1 MSKLP
6 LRPGSVI
13 GILGGGQ
20 LGRMTA
26 MAAKAMGYKVLCLDP
41 TPNSPCGQVCDGQV
55 VGSLGD
61 REAAFHLARQSD
73 IVIYEFEN
81 IDAAVV
87 RALEG
92 EHCVPQGSNIL
103 AITQNRILEKAH
115 LAAHGVPLAPYRVVR
130 SAADLSHAV
139 AELGLPL
146 VLKSA
151 LGGYDGKGQLV
162 LRGSA
167 EVEAALA
174 QVARGGEF
182 VVEKFVE
189 LHQEVS
195 VIIARRPGGESAL
208 FPIAENRHCQ
218 NVLHTT
224 IVPARLSQDA
234 SQQAL
239 ELATS
244 IAHSLDLVGI
254 LAVEMFV
261 TPQGLL
267 VNELA
272 PRPHNSGH
280 FSFGA
285 CYTSQFEQFVRAVAD
300 LPLGGTDLLFPAVM
314 FNILGRHQRQVY
326 ANWPLLQQKGKVH
339 LYGKSSNADAGD
351 GSFCNAADS
360 LVVEAH
366 SLRKMGH
373 ILLRSSD
380 PEPEIAWLSGLL
392 EK

>member
-1 MSKLP
+1 MTTLP
-6 LRPGSVI
+6 LQPGSVI

-26 MAAKAMGYKVLCLDP
+26 MAAKSMGYKVICLDP
-41 TPNSPCGQVCDGQV
+41 TPSSPCGQVCDGQI
-55 VGSLGD
+55 VGSLSD
-61 REAAFHLARQSD
+61 LTAAFALARQSD
-73 IVIYEFEN
+73 VLLYEFEN

-87 RALEG
+87 RALEA
-92 EHCVPQGSNIL
+92 EHCVPQGSKLL
-103 AITQNRILEKAH
+103 ALTQNRILEKNY
-115 LAAHGVPLAPYRVVR
+115 LAAHGFPLAPYRVVR
-130 SAADLSHAV
+130 TATDLSGAV

-162 LRGSA
+162 IKDSGD
-167 EVEAALA
+167 VEAARE

-182 VVEKFVE
+182 VVEQFVE
-189 LHQEVS
+189 LCCEVS
-195 VIIARRPGGESAL
+195 VIIARRRGGECAI
-208 FPIAENRHCQ
+208 FPLAENSHRQ

-224 IVPARLSQDA
+224 IVPAQVSSEVA
-234 SQQAL
+234 HSAL
-239 ELATS
+239 EIAKS

-300 LPLGGTDLLFPAVM
+300 LPLGATDLLYPAVM
-314 FNILGRHQRQVY
+314 FNILGEHLNKVY
-326 ANWPLLQQKGKVH
+326 AHWSLLQQKGKVH
-339 LYGKSSNADAGD
+339 LYGKTLNACNTGD
-351 GSFCNAADS
+351 GSFCRGAVGAK
-360 LVVEAH
+360 
-366 SLRKMGH
+366 RKMGH
-373 ILLRSSD
+373 LLLRSSEHTQD
-380 PEPEIAWLSGLL
+380 MAWLEDLFA
-392 EK
+392 K